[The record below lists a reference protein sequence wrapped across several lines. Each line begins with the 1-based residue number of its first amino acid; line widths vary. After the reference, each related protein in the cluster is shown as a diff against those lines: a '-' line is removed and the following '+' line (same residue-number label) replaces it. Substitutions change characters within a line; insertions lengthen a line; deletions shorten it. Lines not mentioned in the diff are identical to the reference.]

1 MAQAPAPAVLFY
13 LDKCNKYLPRF
24 LYLCFC
30 SFGSCLCYF
39 CFFLRS
45 LLFFSGDVHVVGANV
60 VIVVLEVVAYV
71 VNVRTL
77 GVALALVV
85 ALVVDALTLV
95 SCKMFVFVE

>member
-1 MAQAPAPAVLFY
+1 V
-13 LDKCNKYLPRF
+13 
-24 LYLCFC
+24 
-30 SFGSCLCYF
+30 
-39 CFFLRS
+39 S
-45 LLFFSGDVHVVGANV
+45 LLLLLFFKVIIIFSGDVHVVGANV